1 LQLRVLLGVNIFI
14 CVAVVALPILMP
26 KNDRVAI
33 ITPPWGDRGQIFSV
47 IDKADGALVN
57 AGRADWIAVV
67 SPQSQS
73 SNINQSNKNTDATDF
88 VAKLYQAGA
97 WLVIDGSIATACL
110 I

>member
-1 LQLRVLLGVNIFI
+1 
-14 CVAVVALPILMP
+14 MP

-33 ITPPWGDRGQIFSV
+33 ITPPWGESGEILSV

-57 AGRADWIAVV
+57 TGRRDWIAVV
-67 SPQSQS
+67 SPQIQS
-73 SNINQSNKNTDATDF
+73 SNINGEIENTVSASGF

-97 WLVIDGSIATACL
+97 WLVIDGSIAAACL

>member
-1 LQLRVLLGVNIFI
+1 
-14 CVAVVALPILMP
+14 MP
-26 KNDRVAI
+26 KNDKVAI
-33 ITPPWGDRGQIFSV
+33 ITPPWGDHGQIFSV

-57 AGRADWIAVV
+57 SGRADWIAVV
-67 SPQSQS
+67 SPQTQS
-73 SNINQSNKNTDATDF
+73 SDINQSNKNAEATNDF

>member
-1 LQLRVLLGVNIFI
+1 MRVLFGINIFI
-14 CVAVVALPILMP
+14 CIAVIAVPILMP

-33 ITPPWGDRGQIFSV
+33 ITPPWGKSGEILSV

-57 AGRADWIAVV
+57 TGRRDWIAVV
-67 SPQSQS
+67 SPQTQNS
-73 SNINQSNKNTDATDF
+73 SIIEENENANATSGF

-97 WLVIDGSIATACL
+97 WLVIDGSIASACL